1 MAIRG
6 DGVKLP
12 ILFILKGELGGSIDM
27 KELATYTKGH
37 FYTVQTNAWMDN
49 VGWEFYVKDLLQYE
63 ISEPSVI
70 LLDNFDSHVSD
81 EGVDLVARVTNS
93 LVCPLPANA
102 TSVCQPLD
110 VGVMGPLKSKLRA
123 LWLAEP
129 KPAKTAAAKRRAMI
143 MRTIAA
149 WDEITE
155 DTVAK
160 SFEKAL
166 TIDGCEIQV

>member
-1 MAIRG
+1 MG
-6 DGVKLP
+6 
-12 ILFILKGELGGSIDM
+12 
-27 KELATYTKGH
+27 
-37 FYTVQTNAWMDN
+37 
-49 VGWEFYVKDLLQYE
+49 VGWEFYVEELIKYE
-63 ISEPSVI
+63 ISDPSVI

-81 EGVDLVARVTNS
+81 EGVDFVARITNS

-102 TSVCQPLD
+102 TSVYQPLD
-110 VGVMGPLKSKLRA
+110 VGVMGTLKSKLRS

-129 KPAKTAAAKRRAMI
+129 KTAKTAAAKRRVMI

-155 DTVAK
+155 DTVTK

-166 TIDGCEIQV
+166 TIDGCEVQV